1 MQRRE
6 SRFSPFFLSIRGKP
20 LPAPTF
26 PCVLPGGYG
35 SSAGGSAVFTLLLTE
50 MKYIS
55 ASNRRSV
62 CLKQSLCSNKTELLL
77 KRNIMSVFQLSPL
90 S

>member
-6 SRFSPFFLSIRGKP
+6 SQFPPFFLSIRGKP
-20 LPAPTF
+20 LPAPAF
-26 PCVLPGGYG
+26 PCALPGGYG

-62 CLKQSLCSNKTELLL
+62 YLKQSLCSDKTELLL